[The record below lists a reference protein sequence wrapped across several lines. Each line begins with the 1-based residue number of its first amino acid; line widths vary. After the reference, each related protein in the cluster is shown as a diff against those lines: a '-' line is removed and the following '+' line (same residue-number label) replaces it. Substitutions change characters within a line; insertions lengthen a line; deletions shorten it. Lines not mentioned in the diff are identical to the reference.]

1 MEEHKVKKRGYY
13 SEIVTGTKKHPV
25 RPEIVLLST
34 APRRSKLAWQ
44 VSTEHH
50 SAHVRQLHDQQI
62 YTFLGQAKRWISFA
76 EDRSIVS
83 NKE

>member
-1 MEEHKVKKRGYY
+1 MEEQEVKKRGYY
-13 SEIVTGTKKHPV
+13 SEIVTGTTEDFTE
-25 RPEIVLLST
+25 PELQLST

-50 SAHVRQLHDQQI
+50 SAHVRQLHDEQT
-62 YTFLGQAKRWISFA
+62 YNFLGEAKRWISFA

-83 NKE
+83 SIG